1 MEVETYVMIVERLRL
16 ADEESLSDVLER
28 ITELSRM
35 LTALRQR
42 LIEPEPRT

>member
-1 MEVETYVMIVERLRL
+1 MEVETYVMIVERLHL
-16 ADEESLSDVLER
+16 ADQKSVANVLER

-42 LIEPEPRT
+42 LIEPQT